1 MTAKITRGNG
11 RMITTGQNTLN
22 TENMWT
28 VEAQRV
34 REEYIHPSANHTR
47 ANVHIK
53 EYSGPENIMVDE
65 LGCVRRQDTVLFD

>member
-1 MTAKITRGNG
+1 
-11 RMITTGQNTLN
+11 MITTGQNTLN

-47 ANVHIK
+47 AKVNIE

>member
-22 TENMWT
+22 TENIST

-34 REEYIHPSANHTR
+34 GEESLHPSTNHTR
-47 ANVHIK
+47 ANVH
-53 EYSGPENIMVDE
+53 V
-65 LGCVRRQDTVLFD
+65 

>member
-34 REEYIHPSANHTR
+34 REESIHPSANHTR
-47 ANVHIK
+47 ANVHIE

>member
-1 MTAKITRGNG
+1 
-11 RMITTGQNTLN
+11 
-22 TENMWT
+22 MWT

-34 REEYIHPSANHTR
+34 GEESLHPSANHTR
-47 ANVHIK
+47 ANVHIE